1 MILNEYWTLPTGRY
15 ARLSGRQA
23 RPRLGLGVTRASLAA
38 LLLCLLAPLLAP
50 PEALAQSGG
59 TGLTISANETEFPE
73 STAEDPRRPQVVL
86 SASDVGGTA
95 TRLTLEPSLDSGQF
109 TLGASS
115 PSSGDRITATLS
127 FIDPP
132 DYENPTDAATP
143 VGDAARDNIYLVDVT
158 LNVRSG
164 GSDERPTDTTRIRIR
179 ITPVDEYDP
188 VLTNDRTHH
197 RVNENIR
204 GYFVQFHS
212 TDADADGGP
221 IRHEIVDDPVASP
234 DRAHFRLV
242 AFGTPGEV
250 LYFRLPPDYEAPN
263 DEGRDNIYNITVRAT
278 SGSPPRTS
286 EPLALTIEISDNRR
300 EKSVIVNTRGTVVQ
314 NRTYEFRTGYA
325 GVIDTFTIEGGD
337 AGAFSFNPLE
347 VQLGRTADLTSFRFN
362 PSSGELS
369 FSGPAPNATNNLRLS
384 ATNTSGG
391 TVFASFS
398 VRANHRAFGI
408 RAGQRFPLPENSDPP
423 QVQFAV
429 TDPDDV
435 PPHVRLFDSWDA
447 DLFTLESTSSG
458 GTVTA
463 TLRFKTQPDFENP
476 IDTEVTPNRL
486 NPTNDAARNNI
497 YLVRIGITEEVDS
510 NGFVGAG
517 YDVRIVVTNVDD
529 GPTLF
534 ATEPTYEV
542 PENTTEPIVTL
553 RGIDADADTLRY
565 EIVDGAA
572 SPDRDHFFLHRS
584 TGVLRFASAQ
594 NFEEPSDANEDGT
607 YHITVQ
613 ATSGNPSRSSNR
625 QTLRIRLT
633 DGDDRVSVLTTT
645 QATYEAPENTTDLI
659 ATLQGESVDGGGL
672 RFEIAE
678 GDTLSPDRAHFDLD
692 PLSGEL
698 RFKDPQDFEAPSDVD
713 GNGTY
718 HIAVQATSSNP
729 PRTSSPLALAITL
742 TDDDDNDPT
751 ITPTQATY
759 NFLTETMGTIAT
771 FTIEDDD
778 ADEARAF
785 SALEAVPAS
794 GTNLT
799 AFDFD
804 PGSGVLSFQD
814 PAVNATSRL
823 IIRGTSGDKTAMLAI
838 TIAVMSDSPPAFA
851 ATEFTLPEDRNP
863 PQVMLS
869 ATDADDATVALTLTN
884 TQDSTLFTLEDSL
897 STGGTTTAN
906 LRFID
911 PPDFEAPAD
920 TATAGGD
927 AAGNNIYLVRVR
939 ARSMNLDGVVVR
951 TNETIRITVTNIDDN
966 PPTLTNTETDHPVAE
981 GRTDTFLTLVGSDA
995 DEDDS
1000 VRFTKSGGAD
1010 VAHFTLDGTSGALR
1024 FASAPDFENP
1034 RGTPLSSDNTNT
1046 YHLSVQAESG
1056 TGQTT
1061 KTSPALALTIRV
1073 TPVDEDTPR
1082 ITASTGLTTYNF
1094 LTGTTGPIATFTI
1107 EDSDAGEAHAFSA
1120 LEAGPASGT
1129 DLADFSFNTDTGV
1142 LSFQGSAA
1150 NATSRLII
1158 RGTSNTKP
1166 AMLAITIRVA
1176 DELVLNAPVNQNYT
1190 MNTAITDLALPEATG
1205 GTAPLTY
1212 TLTSVPGLTFNAD
1225 TRRLSGT
1232 PDTAGTTTLTYEVM
1246 DANNASTTATFMVI
1260 VSDSLALT
1268 ASGNQNYTQGTA
1280 ITALTLP
1287 AATGGT
1293 APLTYTLTGPG
1304 GLPGGL
1310 EFDADTRTLSGTPTN
1325 TASTFDLT
1333 YEVTDDNGA
1342 STNATF
1348 RVVIALRLRL
1358 SAPVNQNYTQGTLIT
1373 GLELPEARGGRE
1385 PLTYT
1390 LTGPGDL
1397 LGGLEFDADTRTLS
1411 GTPNTAGTTTLTYE
1425 VTDTNNAS
1433 TSVTFTVIVNAS
1445 LTLDTPANQ
1454 NYTLDT
1460 ETDALTLPAAT
1471 GGRAP
1476 LTYTLTSVPGLTFTA
1491 NTRILSGTPN
1501 TAGTTT
1507 LTYEVMDANG
1517 TSASVDF
1524 MVIVSDSLALTA
1536 SGNQNYTLGTT
1547 IPDLQL
1553 PAATGGT
1560 APLTYTLFRPGDGN
1574 LPGGLNFN
1582 ANTRTLSG
1590 TPTTAGASALT
1601 YRVSDANGASTS
1613 VRFTVIVNAS
1623 LTLTA
1628 SGNQNY
1634 TQGAAITAL
1643 TLPAATGGTAPL
1655 TYTLTRPGG
1664 LPGGLEFDADTRTL
1678 SGTLANTASTF
1689 DLTYE
1694 VTDDNGASTNATF
1707 RVVIALRLRLSAPV
1721 NQNYTQ
1727 GTLITGLELPEAR
1740 GGREPLTYTLTGP
1753 GDLLGGLEFDADTRT
1768 LSGTPNTAGT
1778 TTLTYEVTDTNNAS
1792 TSVDFMVIVSD
1803 SLALTASGN
1812 QNYTLGTTIPDLQ
1825 LPAATGGTAPL
1836 TYTLFRPGDGALPGG
1851 LNFNANTRTL
1861 SGTPTTAGAS
1871 ALTYRVS
1878 DANGASTSVGFTV
1891 IVNASLAL
1899 TASGNQN
1906 YTQGA
1911 AITALTLPAATGG
1924 TAPLTYTL
1932 TGPGGLPGGL
1942 EFDADTRTLS
1952 GTLANT
1958 ASTFDLTYEVT
1969 DDNGASTNAT
1979 FRVVIALRLR
1989 LSAPVNQNYTQGTL
2003 ITGLELPEARGGREP
2018 LTYTLTGPGDSA
2030 LPGGLTF
2037 TPDTRTLSGTPNTAA
2052 TTTLTYEVTDDN
2064 GANTS
2069 VDFTVTVNDG
2079 LALTA
2084 SGNQNYTLDTAITD
2098 LQLPVATGGTGTL
2111 QYTLTGPGG
2120 SALPGGLE
2128 FDPGTRTLSGTPNT
2142 AATTTLTYEVT
2153 DDNGASTNAT
2163 FTVIV
2168 SDGLALSARG
2178 NQNYTRGTLI
2188 PNLPLPEATGGT
2200 APLTYTLAGPGDS
2213 ALPGG
2218 LTFTPGT
2225 RTLSGTPSMAATT
2238 TLTYRVTDTNGA
2250 STNATFT
2257 VIVSDGLTLTAS
2269 GDQNYTRGTAITALE
2284 LPVAAGGTAPLT
2296 YTLTSVPGL
2305 SFNANTR
2312 ILSGTPNTAGTT
2324 TLTYEVSDANNAST
2338 TATFMVTVNASLTL
2352 TAPANQNYTQGAA
2365 ITALELPVAAGGTV
2379 PLTYT
2384 LTSVPGGLTFTP
2396 ATRTLSGTPD
2406 TDGDFTL
2413 TYRVTDANGASTS
2426 VDFTVTVNASLA
2438 LDTPAN
2444 QNYTQGTAI
2453 TDLELPAA
2461 TGGTAPLTY
2470 TLTSVPGL
2478 NFTPGTRT
2486 LSGTPN
2492 TADTTTLTYEVT
2504 DDNGASTTATFTVT
2518 VNASLALTAS
2528 GNQNYT
2534 LGTAITALEL
2544 PVAAG
2549 GTAPLTY
2556 TLTSVPGLDF
2566 NANNR
2571 TLSGTPTTADTTEL
2585 TYTAT
2590 DDNGSTAMDTFT
2602 VIVAARVA
2610 VTAPNDQ
2617 TYTMNTTIT
2626 GLALPEA
2633 TGGTGTVTYTLA
2645 PLPDG
2650 LTFTATTRV
2659 LSGTPT
2665 TAGTTEL
2672 TYIATDDNGSTAM
2685 DTFTVIVAAR
2695 VAVTAPN
2702 DQTYTMNTA
2711 ITDLALPEA
2720 TGGTG
2725 TVTYTLAPLPDGL
2738 TFTATTRVLSG
2749 TPNTAATTELTYTAT
2764 DDNGSTA
2771 MDTFTVIVAARV
2783 AVTAPNDQTYTMDTA
2798 ITGLAL
2804 PEATG
2809 GTAPL
2814 TYTLT
2819 SVPGLEF
2826 DADTRIL
2833 SGTPSTAATTNLT
2846 YRVTDDNGASTTAT
2860 FTVIVSDSLALTA
2873 SANQNYTQGRA
2884 ITDLTLP
2891 AATGG
2896 TAPLTYTLTSVPGLT
2911 FNADTRIL
2919 SGTPSTAATTNLT
2932 YAVSDAN
2939 GASTT
2944 ATFTVIVSDSLA
2956 LTASGNQNYT
2966 LGTAITALELPVAAG
2981 GTAPLTYTLTSV
2993 PGLEFDAATRTLSG
3007 TPNTAGTTTLTYRVT
3022 DDNGA
3027 STSVDFMVIVNAS
3040 LALDTPA
3047 NQNYTRGTAIT
3058 DLELPVAAGGTAPL
3072 TYTLTSVPGLSFN
3085 ANTRILS
3092 GTPSTAATTTLTYEV
3107 SDANNASTTATFM
3120 VTVNASLTL
3129 TASGNQNYTLGTA
3142 ITALELP
3149 VAAGGTV
3156 PLTYTLTSVPGGL
3169 TFTPATRTLSGTPD
3183 TDGDFTLTYRV
3194 TDDNGAST
3202 SVDFMVIVNASLALD
3217 TPANQNYTRG
3227 TAITDLE
3234 LPVAAGG
3241 TAPLTYTL
3249 TSVPGL
3255 EFDANNRTL
3264 SGTPNTAATTELTYI
3279 ATDDNGSTAMDTFT
3293 VTVADEVEVTAPNDQ
3308 TYTMDTAITDLG
3320 LPMATGG
3327 TGTVTYT
3334 LTPLPNGLIFNADTR
3349 VLSGTPTAM
3358 ETVTATYTATDDN
3371 GSTAMDTFTVI
3382 VAAGVAVT
3390 VPVDQTYTMNTAIT
3404 DLTLDPATGGTGTVT
3419 YTLAPLPDGLTFT
3432 AGTRVL
3438 SGTPTAM
3445 ETVTATYIA
3454 MDTNGASQSTTFTI
3468 TVADEVEVTA
3478 PNDQTYTMGTAIT
3491 ALTLTPATGGTTP
3504 VTYTLA
3510 PLPNGLL
3517 FNATTRVL
3525 SGTPNTTAT
3534 TELTYTATDDN
3545 GSTAM
3550 DTFTVTVADEVEVTA
3565 PGDQTY
3571 TMDTAIT
3578 DLSLPMATG
3587 GTAPLTYTLTSVP
3600 GLNFN
3605 AGTRTLSG
3613 TPSTADTTTLTYEVT
3628 DTNGASTNATFTVT
3642 VNASLTLT
3650 ASGNQTYTMDTAIT
3664 ALSLPMATG
3673 GTEPLTYTLTSVPG
3687 LNFIPGTRTLSGTP
3701 STPDTTTLTYE
3712 VTDNNG
3718 ANTSVDFTVRVNA
3731 SLTLDTPDDQ
3741 NYTMD
3746 TAITDL
3752 TLDPA
3757 TGGTTPVT
3765 YTLTGPSGAALA
3777 TAIPG
3782 LNFDANNRTLSGT
3795 PNATATTVLTYTATD
3810 DNGST
3815 AMDTF
3820 TVIVAAGVAVTA
3832 PGDQTYTMDTAITAL
3847 SLPMATGGTEP
3858 LTYALTGPGDS
3869 ALPGGL
3875 SFNANTRTLSGA
3887 PSTPDTTT
3895 LTYEVTDDNGAST
3908 SVDFTV
3914 IVNASLVLDTP
3925 ANQNYTM
3932 DTAITD
3938 LTLDPA
3944 TGGTTPVAYTL
3955 TGPSG
3960 AALATAIPGLNFDA
3974 NNRTLSGTPNTTAT
3988 TVLTYTAT
3996 DDNGSTAMDTFTVTV
4011 AAGVAVTAPGDQTY
4025 TMGTAITDL
4034 TLPEAAGG
4042 TTPVTYTLAPLPN
4055 GLTFT
4060 ATTRVLSGTPDTDGN
4075 FTLTYRVTDDN
4086 GASTSVDFTVIV
4098 NASLVLDTPAN
4109 QNYTMDTAITALS
4122 LPMATGGTEP
4132 LTYTLTGPGDSALP
4146 GGLSFNANTR
4156 TLSGA
4161 PSTPDTTTLTYMV
4174 TDDNGASTS
4183 VDFTVI
4189 VNASLTL
4196 DTPDDQNYTMD
4207 TAITDLTLDPATGGT
4222 TPVAYTLTGPS
4233 GAALATAIPGLNFDA
4248 NNRTL
4253 SGTPNT
4259 TVTTVL
4265 TYTATD
4271 DNGSTAMDT
4280 FTVTVADEVEV
4291 TAPGD
4296 QTYTMDTAITALT
4309 LDPATG
4315 GTGAVTYTLTPLPN
4329 GLIFNETTRVLSG
4342 TPTTAD
4348 TTELTYTATDD
4359 NGSTAMDTFTVIV
4372 AAGVAVTAP
4381 GDQTYTMDTAITAL
4395 TLAPATGGTTPVTY
4409 TLTPLPNGLLFN
4421 ATTRV
4426 LSGTPNTTAT
4436 TELTYTVTDDNGS
4449 TAMDTFTV
4457 TVADEVEV
4465 TAPVDQTYTMDTAIT
4480 DLTLSEAAGGTT
4492 PVTYTLA
4499 PLPNGL
4505 TFTAATRVLSGTPST
4520 ADTTT
4525 LTYMVTDDNGAST
4538 TATFMV
4544 IVNASLTLTAS
4555 GNQNYT
4561 QGRAIT
4567 ALPLPEATGGTAPL
4581 TYTLTGPGD
4590 GALPGGLTFGTRT
4603 LSGTPDM
4610 AATTTL
4616 TYEVMDANGASTSV
4630 DFTVI
4635 VSDGLALTASANQN
4649 YTLDTAITDL
4659 TLPAATGGTG
4669 TLTYT
4674 LTGPGDS
4681 ALPGGLTFGTRT
4693 LSGTPNTAATT
4704 TLTYAVTDTNG
4715 ASTSVDFTVIVSDG
4729 LALTASANQNY
4740 TLDTAITDLQLPA
4753 ATGGTGTLTYTLTS
4767 VPGLTFNA
4775 NNRTL
4780 SGTPSMA
4787 ATTTLTYEVTDTNGA
4802 STSVDFTVIVSDGLA
4817 LTASGDQ
4824 NYTLD
4829 TAITGLTLPP
4839 ATGGTAPLTYTLTSV
4854 PGLDF
4859 DPGTRILSGTPTTAG
4874 TTLLTYMVSDTNGA
4888 STSVGFTV
4896 MVSDGLALS
4905 ARGNQ
4910 NYTLDTEITGLEL
4923 PAATGGTGTLQ
4934 YTLTGP
4940 GDGNLPA
4947 GLDFNANTRIL
4958 SGTPTTDGT
4967 TTLTYRVSDANG
4979 ASTTATFMVTV
4990 NASLTLTASGN
5001 QNYTQNTL
5009 IPGLE
5014 LPAAT
5019 GGTTPV
5025 TYTLAPLPDGLTF
5038 TASTRVL
5045 SGTPTAMETV
5055 TATYTAMDSNGASQ
5069 STTFTITVADE
5080 VEVTA
5085 PNDQTYTMDTAITAL
5100 NLPMATGGTGTLTYT
5115 LTGPGG
5121 LPAGLTFTPGTRIL
5135 SGTPNTAATTT
5146 LTYEV
5151 MDANGASTSVGFTVM
5166 VSDGLALTASGNQ
5179 NYTLDT
5185 TITGLTLPEA
5195 TGGTGTLTYTLT
5207 SVPGL
5212 DFDPGTRILSGTPT
5226 TAATTTLT
5234 YEVTDANNASTN
5246 ATFTVIV
5253 SDGLALSASGDQ
5265 NYTLDTEITGLELPV
5280 AAGGT
5285 GTLTYTLTSVPGLDF
5300 DVDTRTLSG
5309 TPDTAGTFDLTY
5321 AVSDT
5326 NNASTSVTF
5335 TVIVS
5340 DGLALSASGDQ
5351 NYTLDTEITGLE
5363 LPVAAGG
5370 TAPLTYTLTSV
5381 PGLDFDVDTR
5391 TLSGTPDTA
5400 GTTLLTYRVSDANGA
5415 STSVDF
5421 TVMVND
5427 GLTLTASGNQNYT
5440 LDTAIT
5446 GLELPVATGGTVPLT
5461 YTLTGPGGSALPA
5474 GLTFDTRTLSG
5485 TPDTAGTT
5493 LLTYRVSD
5501 ANGASTS
5508 VDFTVMVNDGLT
5520 LTASGNQNYTLDTA
5534 ITGLELPVATG
5545 GTVPL
5550 TYTLTGPGG
5559 SALPAGLTFTPGTRT
5574 LSGTPSMVA
5583 TTTLTYMVTDTNNA
5597 STSVDFMVTVNAS
5610 LTLTASGNQTYTMD
5624 TAITALSLPMATGG
5638 TGTLTYTLTGP
5649 GDSALPAGLTFN
5661 TRTLSGTPNT
5671 AGTTT
5676 LTYMVTDTNNAS
5688 TSVDFTVI
5696 VSDGLALTA
5705 SGDQNYTQGR
5715 AITALQLPIATG
5727 GTGTLTYTLTGPG
5740 DSALPAG
5747 LTFNTRT
5754 LSGTPNTA
5762 GTTTLTYMV
5771 TDTNNA
5777 STSVDFTVTVNA
5789 SLALTASG
5797 NQNYTLDTEIP
5808 GLELPVATGGT
5819 GTLTYTLTSVPGLNF
5834 NAGTRTLSGTPDTA
5848 GTTVLTYMVSDANN
5862 ASTNTTFTVTVNA
5875 SLTLTASGDQN
5886 YTLDTEITGLELPV
5900 ATGGTGI
5907 VTYTLAPLPNGLI
5920 FNATT
5925 RVLSGTPTTADTTE
5939 LTYIATDDNGSTA
5952 MDTFTLTVDNADAP
5966 PAFVETTF
5974 SQVENTTP
5982 TLTLAATEADGD
5994 DVSFTLQS
6002 DGDATYFTLTDG
6014 GAAANT
6020 ATLIFRD
6027 APNFES
6033 PQGATLLAGDD
6044 GIKNTYQMNVQA
6056 ASTTSPNVERTT
6068 TQIITI
6074 NVTDA
6079 DDPPTFTTAASA
6091 LTIMEG
6097 DTTMTAMIEAIDQ
6110 DGDSVTLA
6118 LTGGADQARLRLTGA
6133 TLSFIS
6139 TPDFE
6144 TPTDADANNIY
6155 EAEITA
6161 SSTSSTGFTAT
6172 DTATGSTATGATAL
6186 SAVRTFNI
6194 TVTDADDNAPEL
6206 TSSTTFQIQSG
6217 ETAVA
6222 TLEAT
6227 DADSGDTETIVFA
6240 LSGGADQS
6248 QFALTRAGVLSFT
6261 SAADFTEPTDADADN
6276 IYEAEITLTSGS
6288 RPHTTQAALEIEVIS
6303 IDRQS
6308 RRRIGNVILAHIAR
6322 SLADNTQDT
6331 ILARTSGRLTNNLE
6345 LSNRQ
6350 GDLDDLIK
6358 GIQGFSFMQRLDAK
6372 QAAGDATAATAAA
6385 AGDADATGTT
6395 TKERGFALWAKGRI
6409 RTFSASPNER
6419 AINNFSGHTYN
6430 LNLGADYQTG
6440 ALLFGGLITASQ
6452 SNVKFTSGS
6461 AEGQG
6466 KIRTKLTTFAPFMH
6480 FRLKGGTELWG
6491 SASFGQGRMHY
6502 QSETTD
6508 DGFESTDL
6516 KYAQVA
6522 GGLYQPLKALKKT
6535 NLALRVDGYTAR
6547 LKADAFEDVFL
6558 AMAGDVSRVR
6568 ALFEVGYRSQGVG
6581 NGVLDAKLN
6590 GGARLETGDIG
6601 KGVGLEFGVE
6611 ITYANPASGLSVSAD
6626 VNAILLHTA
6635 QKYRHLDAGLR
6646 FLLDPGAKKRGLQF
6660 RLEPRI
6666 GSTTPV
6672 APLWDGALVNGSA
6685 SPNQQLGTSAL
6696 GQLQTALGLS
6706 YGFAARQSL
6715 LTPFTEMRLDDRG
6728 APIDLM
6734 LGVRLSRANHPI
6746 NITLYTQKVFRNDA
6760 TGSAFGGGA
6769 GLGSNIGVGT
6779 TPGVH
6784 LKLNWR

>member
-15 ARLSGRQA
+15 ARLSGKQA
-23 RPRLGLGVTRASLAA
+23 RPRLSLGVTRASLAA

-50 PEALAQSGG
+50 PEALAQSEAPD
-59 TGLTISANETEFPE
+59 LTISADETVFPE
-73 STAEDPRRPQVVL
+73 STAQDPRRPQVVL

-384 ATNTSGG
+384 ATNTSGR

-408 RAGQRFPLPENSDPP
+408 RTGQRFPLPENSDPP
-423 QVQFAV
+423 QVQFTV

-838 TIAVMSDSPPAFA
+838 TIAVMSDSPPVFA

-869 ATDADDATVALTLTN
+869 ATDADGATVTLTLTN
-884 TQDSTLFTLEDSL
+884 TQDSTLFTLEDGS

-939 ARSMNLDGVVVR
+939 AKSMNLDGVVVR

-1390 LTGPGDL
+1390 LTGPGGL

-1411 GTPNTAGTTTLTYE
+1411 GTPSTADTTTLTYE
-1425 VTDTNNAS
+1425 VTDANGASENA
-1433 TSVTFTVIVNAS
+1433 TFMVIVNVGLALS
-1445 LTLDTPANQ
+1445 ARGDQ

-1460 ETDALTLPAAT
+1460 EIDDLTLPAAT
-1471 GGRAP
+1471 GGKAP
-1476 LTYTLTSVPGLTFTA
+1476 LTYTLTSVPGLNFNA
-1491 NTRILSGTPN
+1491 NTRRLSGTPD

-1707 RVVIALRLRLSAPV
+1707 RVVIASRLRLSAPV

-1792 TSVDFMVIVSD
+1792 TSV
-1803 SLALTASGN
+1803 T
-1812 QNYTLGTTIPDLQ
+1812 
-1825 LPAATGGTAPL
+1825 
-1836 TYTLFRPGDGALPGG
+1836 
-1851 LNFNANTRTL
+1851 
-1861 SGTPTTAGAS
+1861 
-1871 ALTYRVS
+1871 
-1878 DANGASTSVGFTV
+1878 FTV
-1891 IVNASLAL
+1891 IVNASL
-1899 TASGNQN
+1899 
-1906 YTQGA
+1906 
-1911 AITALTLPAATGG
+1911 TL
-1924 TAPLTYTL
+1924 
-1932 TGPGGLPGGL
+1932 
-1942 EFDADTRTLS
+1942 D
-1952 GTLANT
+1952 
-1958 ASTFDLTYEVT
+1958 
-1969 DDNGASTNAT
+1969 
-1979 FRVVIALRLR
+1979 
-1989 LSAPVNQNYTQGTL
+1989 
-2003 ITGLELPEARGGREP
+2003 
-2018 LTYTLTGPGDSA
+2018 
-2030 LPGGLTF
+2030 
-2037 TPDTRTLSGTPNTAA
+2037 TPD
-2052 TTTLTYEVTDDN
+2052 D
-2064 GANTS
+2064 
-2069 VDFTVTVNDG
+2069 
-2079 LALTA
+2079 
-2084 SGNQNYTLDTAITD
+2084 QNYTLDTAITG
-2098 LQLPVATGGTGTL
+2098 LELPVATGGTGM
-2111 QYTLTGPGG
+2111 
-2120 SALPGGLE
+2120 
-2128 FDPGTRTLSGTPNT
+2128 
-2142 AATTTLTYEVT
+2142 
-2153 DDNGASTNAT
+2153 
-2163 FTVIV
+2163 
-2168 SDGLALSARG
+2168 
-2178 NQNYTRGTLI
+2178 
-2188 PNLPLPEATGGT
+2188 
-2200 APLTYTLAGPGDS
+2200 LTYTLTGPGDS

-2225 RTLSGTPSMAATT
+2225 RTLSGTP
-2238 TLTYRVTDTNGA
+2238 
-2250 STNATFT
+2250 
-2257 VIVSDGLTLTAS
+2257 
-2269 GDQNYTRGTAITALE
+2269 
-2284 LPVAAGGTAPLT
+2284 
-2296 YTLTSVPGL
+2296 
-2305 SFNANTR
+2305 
-2312 ILSGTPNTAGTT
+2312 NTAGTT
-2324 TLTYEVSDANNAST
+2324 TLTYEV
-2338 TATFMVTVNASLTL
+2338 
-2352 TAPANQNYTQGAA
+2352 
-2365 ITALELPVAAGGTV
+2365 
-2379 PLTYT
+2379 
-2384 LTSVPGGLTFTP
+2384 
-2396 ATRTLSGTPD
+2396 
-2406 TDGDFTL
+2406 
-2413 TYRVTDANGASTS
+2413 TDANGASTS
-2426 VDFTVTVNASLA
+2426 VNFTVIVSDGLA
-2438 LDTPAN
+2438 LSARGN
-2444 QNYTQGTAI
+2444 QNYTQG
-2453 TDLELPAA
+2453 
-2461 TGGTAPLTY
+2461 
-2470 TLTSVPGL
+2470 
-2478 NFTPGTRT
+2478 
-2486 LSGTPN
+2486 
-2492 TADTTTLTYEVT
+2492 
-2504 DDNGASTTATFTVT
+2504 
-2518 VNASLALTAS
+2518 
-2528 GNQNYT
+2528 
-2534 LGTAITALEL
+2534 
-2544 PVAAG
+2544 
-2549 GTAPLTY
+2549 
-2556 TLTSVPGLDF
+2556 
-2566 NANNR
+2566 
-2571 TLSGTPTTADTTEL
+2571 
-2585 TYTAT
+2585 
-2590 DDNGSTAMDTFT
+2590 
-2602 VIVAARVA
+2602 
-2610 VTAPNDQ
+2610 
-2617 TYTMNTTIT
+2617 
-2626 GLALPEA
+2626 
-2633 TGGTGTVTYTLA
+2633 
-2645 PLPDG
+2645 
-2650 LTFTATTRV
+2650 
-2659 LSGTPT
+2659 
-2665 TAGTTEL
+2665 
-2672 TYIATDDNGSTAM
+2672 
-2685 DTFTVIVAAR
+2685 
-2695 VAVTAPN
+2695 
-2702 DQTYTMNTA
+2702 
-2711 ITDLALPEA
+2711 
-2720 TGGTG
+2720 
-2725 TVTYTLAPLPDGL
+2725 
-2738 TFTATTRVLSG
+2738 
-2749 TPNTAATTELTYTAT
+2749 
-2764 DDNGSTA
+2764 
-2771 MDTFTVIVAARV
+2771 
-2783 AVTAPNDQTYTMDTA
+2783 
-2798 ITGLAL
+2798 
-2804 PEATG
+2804 
-2809 GTAPL
+2809 
-2814 TYTLT
+2814 
-2819 SVPGLEF
+2819 
-2826 DADTRIL
+2826 
-2833 SGTPSTAATTNLT
+2833 
-2846 YRVTDDNGASTTAT
+2846 
-2860 FTVIVSDSLALTA
+2860 
-2873 SANQNYTQGRA
+2873 
-2884 ITDLTLP
+2884 
-2891 AATGG
+2891 
-2896 TAPLTYTLTSVPGLT
+2896 
-2911 FNADTRIL
+2911 
-2919 SGTPSTAATTNLT
+2919 
-2932 YAVSDAN
+2932 
-2939 GASTT
+2939 
-2944 ATFTVIVSDSLA
+2944 
-2956 LTASGNQNYT
+2956 
-2966 LGTAITALELPVAAG
+2966 
-2981 GTAPLTYTLTSV
+2981 
-2993 PGLEFDAATRTLSG
+2993 
-3007 TPNTAGTTTLTYRVT
+3007 
-3022 DDNGA
+3022 
-3027 STSVDFMVIVNAS
+3027 
-3040 LALDTPA
+3040 
-3047 NQNYTRGTAIT
+3047 
-3058 DLELPVAAGGTAPL
+3058 
-3072 TYTLTSVPGLSFN
+3072 
-3085 ANTRILS
+3085 
-3092 GTPSTAATTTLTYEV
+3092 
-3107 SDANNASTTATFM
+3107 
-3120 VTVNASLTL
+3120 
-3129 TASGNQNYTLGTA
+3129 
-3142 ITALELP
+3142 
-3149 VAAGGTV
+3149 
-3156 PLTYTLTSVPGGL
+3156 
-3169 TFTPATRTLSGTPD
+3169 
-3183 TDGDFTLTYRV
+3183 
-3194 TDDNGAST
+3194 
-3202 SVDFMVIVNASLALD
+3202 
-3217 TPANQNYTRG
+3217 
-3227 TAITDLE
+3227 
-3234 LPVAAGG
+3234 
-3241 TAPLTYTL
+3241 
-3249 TSVPGL
+3249 
-3255 EFDANNRTL
+3255 
-3264 SGTPNTAATTELTYI
+3264 
-3279 ATDDNGSTAMDTFT
+3279 
-3293 VTVADEVEVTAPNDQ
+3293 
-3308 TYTMDTAITDLG
+3308 
-3320 LPMATGG
+3320 
-3327 TGTVTYT
+3327 
-3334 LTPLPNGLIFNADTR
+3334 
-3349 VLSGTPTAM
+3349 
-3358 ETVTATYTATDDN
+3358 
-3371 GSTAMDTFTVI
+3371 
-3382 VAAGVAVT
+3382 
-3390 VPVDQTYTMNTAIT
+3390 
-3404 DLTLDPATGGTGTVT
+3404 
-3419 YTLAPLPDGLTFT
+3419 
-3432 AGTRVL
+3432 
-3438 SGTPTAM
+3438 
-3445 ETVTATYIA
+3445 
-3454 MDTNGASQSTTFTI
+3454 
-3468 TVADEVEVTA
+3468 
-3478 PNDQTYTMGTAIT
+3478 
-3491 ALTLTPATGGTTP
+3491 
-3504 VTYTLA
+3504 
-3510 PLPNGLL
+3510 
-3517 FNATTRVL
+3517 
-3525 SGTPNTTAT
+3525 
-3534 TELTYTATDDN
+3534 
-3545 GSTAM
+3545 
-3550 DTFTVTVADEVEVTA
+3550 
-3565 PGDQTY
+3565 
-3571 TMDTAIT
+3571 
-3578 DLSLPMATG
+3578 
-3587 GTAPLTYTLTSVP
+3587 
-3600 GLNFN
+3600 
-3605 AGTRTLSG
+3605 
-3613 TPSTADTTTLTYEVT
+3613 
-3628 DTNGASTNATFTVT
+3628 
-3642 VNASLTLT
+3642 
-3650 ASGNQTYTMDTAIT
+3650 TAIT

-3673 GTEPLTYTLTSVPG
+3673 GTEPLTYTLTGLGDSALPG
-3687 LNFIPGTRTLSGTP
+3687 GLTFTAGTRTLSGTP
-3701 STPDTTTLTYE
+3701 STAGTTTLTYE

-3718 ANTSVDFTVRVNA
+3718 ASTSVDFTVRVNA

-3795 PNATATTVLTYTATD
+3795 PNTTATTVLTYTATD

-3944 TGGTTPVAYTL
+3944 TGGTTPVTYTL

-3974 NNRTLSGTPNTTAT
+3974 NNRTLSGTPNTTA
-3988 TVLTYTAT
+3988 
-3996 DDNGSTAMDTFTVTV
+3996 
-4011 AAGVAVTAPGDQTY
+4011 
-4025 TMGTAITDL
+4025 
-4034 TLPEAAGG
+4034 
-4042 TTPVTYTLAPLPN
+4042 
-4055 GLTFT
+4055 
-4060 ATTRVLSGTPDTDGN
+4060 
-4075 FTLTYRVTDDN
+4075 
-4086 GASTSVDFTVIV
+4086 
-4098 NASLVLDTPAN
+4098 
-4109 QNYTMDTAITALS
+4109 
-4122 LPMATGGTEP
+4122 
-4132 LTYTLTGPGDSALP
+4132 
-4146 GGLSFNANTR
+4146 
-4156 TLSGA
+4156 
-4161 PSTPDTTTLTYMV
+4161 
-4174 TDDNGASTS
+4174 
-4183 VDFTVI
+4183 
-4189 VNASLTL
+4189 
-4196 DTPDDQNYTMD
+4196 
-4207 TAITDLTLDPATGGT
+4207 
-4222 TPVAYTLTGPS
+4222 
-4233 GAALATAIPGLNFDA
+4233 
-4248 NNRTL
+4248 
-4253 SGTPNT
+4253 
-4259 TVTTVL
+4259 TTVL

-4457 TVADEVEV
+4457 IVAARVAVTAPVDQTYTMDTAITDLGLPMATGGTGTVTYTLAPLPNGLLFNATTRVLSGTPTTTDTTELTYTATDDNGSTAMDTFTVTVADEVEV

-4525 LTYMVTDDNGAST
+4525 LTYMVTDTNGAST
-4538 TATFMV
+4538 SVDFTV
-4544 IVNASLTLTAS
+4544 IVNASLTLDTPDD
-4555 GNQNYT
+4555 QNYT
-4561 QGRAIT
+4561 LDTAIT
-4567 ALPLPEATGGTAPL
+4567 DLQLPAATGGTAPL
-4581 TYTLTGPGD
+4581 TYTLTSVP
-4590 GALPGGLTFGTRT
+4590 GLTFNADTR
-4603 LSGTPDM
+4603 M
-4610 AATTTL
+4610 
-4616 TYEVMDANGASTSV
+4616 
-4630 DFTVI
+4630 
-4635 VSDGLALTASANQN
+4635 
-4649 YTLDTAITDL
+4649 
-4659 TLPAATGGTG
+4659 
-4669 TLTYT
+4669 
-4674 LTGPGDS
+4674 
-4681 ALPGGLTFGTRT
+4681 

-4767 VPGLTFNA
+4767 VPGLNFNA
-4775 NNRTL
+4775 GTRILSGTPSTAGTTTLTYAVSDANNASTNATFTVTVSDGLALTASGNQNYTLDTAITALTLPEATGGTVPLTYTLTGPGDGNLPGGLTFGTRTL
-4780 SGTPSMA
+4780 SGTPSTATTTTLTYAVTDDNGASTTATFMVTVNASLTLTASGNQNYTQGRAITALTLLDTAITALTLPAATGGTVPLTYTLTSVPGLEFDADTRILSGTPSMAGTTTLTYRVSDDNGASTTATFMVTVNASLTLTASGDQNYTQGRAITDLQLPEATGGTAPLTYTLTGPGGGNLPAGLTFNTRTLSGTPDTPDTFDLTYEVTDTNGASTSVDFTVIVSDGLALNTPANQNYTRGRAITGLTLPEATGGTGTLTYTLTSVPGLEFDADTRILSGTPSMAGTTTLTYRVSDDNGASTTATFMVTVNASLTLTASGDQNYTQGRAITDLQLPEATGGTAPLTYTLTGPGGGNLPAGLTFNTRTLSGTPDTPDTFDLTYEVTDTNGASTSVDFTVIVSDGLALNTPANQNYTRGRAITGLTLPEATGGTGTLTYTLTSVPGLTFTPGTRILSGTPGTATTTVLTYEVTDTNGASTTATFMVTVNASLTLTASGNQNYTLDTAIDDLQLPVATGGTVPLTYTLTSVPGLDFDPGTRTLSGTPDTAATTNLTYTVTDTNGASTTATFTVIVNDGLTLTASGNQNYTLDTAITDLSLPMATGGTGTLQYTLTGPSGLPGGLIFNANTRTLSGTPDMA

-4829 TAITGLTLPP
+4829 TEIP
-4839 ATGGTAPLTYTLTSV
+4839 AL
-4854 PGLDF
+4854 
-4859 DPGTRILSGTPTTAG
+4859 
-4874 TTLLTYMVSDTNGA
+4874 
-4888 STSVGFTV
+4888 
-4896 MVSDGLALS
+4896 
-4905 ARGNQ
+4905 Q
-4910 NYTLDTEITGLEL
+4910 L
-4923 PAATGGTGTLQ
+4923 PA
-4934 YTLTGP
+4934 
-4940 GDGNLPA
+4940 
-4947 GLDFNANTRIL
+4947 
-4958 SGTPTTDGT
+4958 
-4967 TTLTYRVSDANG
+4967 
-4979 ASTTATFMVTV
+4979 
-4990 NASLTLTASGN
+4990 
-5001 QNYTQNTL
+5001 
-5009 IPGLE
+5009 
-5014 LPAAT
+5014 
-5019 GGTTPV
+5019 
-5025 TYTLAPLPDGLTF
+5025 
-5038 TASTRVL
+5038 
-5045 SGTPTAMETV
+5045 
-5055 TATYTAMDSNGASQ
+5055 
-5069 STTFTITVADE
+5069 
-5080 VEVTA
+5080 
-5085 PNDQTYTMDTAITAL
+5085 
-5100 NLPMATGGTGTLTYT
+5100 
-5115 LTGPGG
+5115 
-5121 LPAGLTFTPGTRIL
+5121 
-5135 SGTPNTAATTT
+5135 
-5146 LTYEV
+5146 
-5151 MDANGASTSVGFTVM
+5151 
-5166 VSDGLALTASGNQ
+5166 
-5179 NYTLDT
+5179 
-5185 TITGLTLPEA
+5185 A

-5212 DFDPGTRILSGTPT
+5212 SFNANTRTLSGTPDM
-5226 TAATTTLT
+5226 AATTTLT
-5234 YEVTDANNASTN
+5234 YEVTDTN
-5246 ATFTVIV
+5246 
-5253 SDGLALSASGDQ
+5253 G
-5265 NYTLDTEITGLELPV
+5265 
-5280 AAGGT
+5280 
-5285 GTLTYTLTSVPGLDF
+5285 
-5300 DVDTRTLSG
+5300 
-5309 TPDTAGTFDLTY
+5309 
-5321 AVSDT
+5321 
-5326 NNASTSVTF
+5326 
-5335 TVIVS
+5335 
-5340 DGLALSASGDQ
+5340 
-5351 NYTLDTEITGLE
+5351 
-5363 LPVAAGG
+5363 
-5370 TAPLTYTLTSV
+5370 
-5381 PGLDFDVDTR
+5381 
-5391 TLSGTPDTA
+5391 
-5400 GTTLLTYRVSDANGA
+5400 
-5415 STSVDF
+5415 
-5421 TVMVND
+5421 
-5427 GLTLTASGNQNYT
+5427 
-5440 LDTAIT
+5440 
-5446 GLELPVATGGTVPLT
+5446 
-5461 YTLTGPGGSALPA
+5461 
-5474 GLTFDTRTLSG
+5474 
-5485 TPDTAGTT
+5485 
-5493 LLTYRVSD
+5493 
-5501 ANGASTS
+5501 
-5508 VDFTVMVNDGLT
+5508 
-5520 LTASGNQNYTLDTA
+5520 
-5534 ITGLELPVATG
+5534 
-5545 GTVPL
+5545 
-5550 TYTLTGPGG
+5550 
-5559 SALPAGLTFTPGTRT
+5559 
-5574 LSGTPSMVA
+5574 
-5583 TTTLTYMVTDTNNA
+5583 
-5597 STSVDFMVTVNAS
+5597 
-5610 LTLTASGNQTYTMD
+5610 
-5624 TAITALSLPMATGG
+5624 
-5638 TGTLTYTLTGP
+5638 
-5649 GDSALPAGLTFN
+5649 
-5661 TRTLSGTPNT
+5661 
-5671 AGTTT
+5671 
-5676 LTYMVTDTNNAS
+5676 AS

-5705 SGDQNYTQGR
+5705 SGDQNYTLDTE
-5715 AITALQLPIATG
+5715 IPALQLPAATG
-5727 GTGTLTYTLTGPG
+5727 GTGTLTYTLTSVPG
-5740 DSALPAG
+5740 LDFNAG
-5747 LTFNTRT
+5747 TRI
-5754 LSGTPNTA
+5754 LSGTPSTPD
-5762 GTTTLTYMV
+5762 TTTLTYRV
-5771 TDTNNA
+5771 TDTNGA
-5777 STSVDFTVTVNA
+5777 STTATFTVIV
-5789 SLALTASG
+5789 SDGLALTASG
-5797 NQNYTLDTEIP
+5797 NQNYTLDTAITALQLPVATGGTVPLTYTLTSVP
-5808 GLELPVATGGT
+5808 GLDFDPGTRTLSGTPDTAATTNLTYTVTDDNGASTTATFTVIVSDSLALTAPANQNYTQNTLIPALTLPVATGGTVPLTYTLTNVPGLSFNANTRTLSGTPDTAATTNLTYTVTDDNGASTNTTFTVIVRDGLALNTPANQNYTLDTAITDLTLPAATGGTVPLTYTLTSVPGLDFDPGTRTLSGTPDTAGTTTLTYRVTDANNASTTATFTVIVSDGLALSARGNQNYTRGTTISDLPLPVATGGTGTLQYTLTGPGDSALPGGLTFAPGTRTLSGTPDTAGTTNLTYEVSDANNASTSTTFTVIVNDGLALTASGNQNYTLDTAIPALQLPAATGGTGTLTYTLTSVPGLTFAPGTRTLSGTPDTAGTTNLTYEVSDANNASTSTTFTVIVNDGLALTASGNQNYTLDTAIPALQLPAATGGTGTLTYTLTSVPGLTFTPGTRTLSGTPDTPDTFDLTYRVTDTNGASTSVDFTVIVSDGLALTASGDQNYTLDTAITGLTLPAATGGT

-5834 NAGTRTLSGTPDTA
+5834 TPGTRTLSGTPDTA
-5848 GTTVLTYMVSDANN
+5848 GTTTLTY
-5862 ASTNTTFTVTVNA
+5862 
-5875 SLTLTASGDQN
+5875 
-5886 YTLDTEITGLELPV
+5886 
-5900 ATGGTGI
+5900 
-5907 VTYTLAPLPNGLI
+5907 
-5920 FNATT
+5920 
-5925 RVLSGTPTTADTTE
+5925 RV
-5939 LTYIATDDNGSTA
+5939 TDDNGASQSA
-5952 MDTFTLTVDNADAP
+5952 TFTITVRRDILPTFATTEFDLPENSNPPQVMLSATDADDATVTLTLTNAQDGGLFTLEDSASAGGTTTANLRFKEQPDFEAPADTATPDADNTYLVEVQASSMDLNGTVVRTTENLTITVTNIDDNDPVLDTTISTYDVPENSTEPIVTLQGTDADGDTLNFEIVDTAASPDGAHFALDASTGVLTFASAQDFEAPNDVGTDGTYEITVQAASGSPSRTSNSLALAITLTAIDEDDPTITPTQATYSFLAGATGTIATFTIVDSDADETRAFSALEAAPGSGTNLADFNFDPSSGVLSFQGAPAATTSALIIRATSGEKAALLAITITVDNADAP
-5966 PAFVETTF
+5966 PVFVETTF

-6056 ASTTSPNVERTT
+6056 ASTTSPNAERTT

-6161 SSTSSTGFTAT
+6161 SSTSSTGFTTT
-6172 DTATGSTATGATAL
+6172 DTATGSTATATTAL

-6240 LSGGADQS
+6240 LSGGADQN

-6372 QAAGDATAATAAA
+6372 QAATDATAAA
-6385 AGDADATGTT
+6385 AADADADATRTT
-6395 TKERGFALWAKGRI
+6395 TQIKERGFALWAKGRI

-6480 FRLKGGTELWG
+6480 FRLQGGTELWG

-6626 VNAILLHTA
+6626 VNTILLHTA

-6646 FLLDPGAKKRGLQF
+6646 ILLDPGTKKRGLQF

-6666 GSTTPV
+6666 GGTASA
-6672 APLWDGALVNGSA
+6672 APLWDGALVDGSA
-6685 SPNQQLGTSAL
+6685 SPVQPLGTSGL

-6734 LGVRLSRANHPI
+6734 LGVRLSRANRPI
-6746 NITLYTQKVFRNDA
+6746 NITLYTQKA
-6760 TGSAFGGGA
+6760 P
-6769 GLGSNIGVGT
+6769 GT

>member
-15 ARLSGRQA
+15 AQLSGKQA

-347 VQLGRTADLTSFRFN
+347 VQLGRTADLSSFRFN

-369 FSGPAPNATNNLRLS
+369 FSGPAPNATSNLRLS
-384 ATNTSGG
+384 ATNTSGR

-408 RAGQRFPLPENSDPP
+408 RTGQRFPLPENSDPP
-423 QVQFAV
+423 QVQFTV

-594 NFEEPSDANEDGT
+594 NFEEPSDAGGDGT

-613 ATSGNPSRSSNR
+613 IASGNPSRASNR
-625 QTLRIRLT
+625 QTLEITLT
-633 DGDDRVSVLTTT
+633 DGDDRVPVLTTT

-838 TIAVMSDSPPAFA
+838 TIAVMSDSPPVFA

-869 ATDADDATVALTLTN
+869 ATDADGATVTLTLTN
-884 TQDSTLFTLEDSL
+884 TQDSTLFTLEDGS

-939 ARSMNLDGVVVR
+939 AKSMNLDGVVVR

-1142 LSFQGSAA
+1142 LSFQGSASVG
-1150 NATSRLII
+1150 TSALII

-1190 MNTAITDLALPEATG
+1190 MDTAITDLALPEATG

-1212 TLTSVPGLTFNAD
+1212 TLTSVPGLTFAPD
-1225 TRRLSGT
+1225 TRTLSGT

-1246 DANNASTTATFMVI
+1246 DANGANTNATFTVTVNASLT
-1260 VSDSLALT
+1260 LT
-1268 ASGNQNYTQGTA
+1268 ASGDQNYTQGRA
-1280 ITALTLP
+1280 ITDLPLP

-1293 APLTYTLTGPG
+1293 APLIYTLTSVPG
-1304 GLPGGL
+1304 LT
-1310 EFDADTRTLSGTPTN
+1310 FTADTRILSGTPN
-1325 TASTFDLT
+1325 TPATTTLT
-1333 YEVTDDNGA
+1333 YTVTDANGA
-1342 STNATF
+1342 NTNATF
-1348 RVVIALRLRL
+1348 TVT
-1358 SAPVNQNYTQGTLIT
+1358 VNASLTLTASGDQNYTQGRAITDLPLPAATGGTAPLI
-1373 GLELPEARGGRE
+1373 
-1385 PLTYT
+1385 YT
-1390 LTGPGDL
+1390 LTSVPGL
-1397 LGGLEFDADTRTLS
+1397 TFTADTRILS
-1411 GTPNTAGTTTLTYE
+1411 GTPNTAATTTLTYT
-1425 VTDTNNAS
+1425 VTDANGASENA
-1433 TSVTFTVIVNAS
+1433 TFTVTVNAS
-1445 LTLDTPANQ
+1445 LTLTASGDQNYTQGRAITDLPLPAATGGTAPLIYTLTSVPGLTFTADTRILSGTPNTAATTTLTYTVTDANGASENATFMVIVNAGLALSARGNQ

-1460 ETDALTLPAAT
+1460 EIDDLTLPAAT
-1471 GGRAP
+1471 GGKAP
-1476 LTYTLTSVPGLTFTA
+1476 LTYTLTSVPGLNFNA
-1491 NTRILSGTPN
+1491 NTRRLSGTPD
-1501 TAGTTT
+1501 TAATTT

-1517 TSASVDF
+1517 T
-1524 MVIVSDSLALTA
+1524 
-1536 SGNQNYTLGTT
+1536 N
-1547 IPDLQL
+1547 
-1553 PAATGGT
+1553 
-1560 APLTYTLFRPGDGN
+1560 
-1574 LPGGLNFN
+1574 
-1582 ANTRTLSG
+1582 
-1590 TPTTAGASALT
+1590 
-1601 YRVSDANGASTS
+1601 
-1613 VRFTVIVNAS
+1613 
-1623 LTLTA
+1623 
-1628 SGNQNY
+1628 
-1634 TQGAAITAL
+1634 
-1643 TLPAATGGTAPL
+1643 
-1655 TYTLTRPGG
+1655 
-1664 LPGGLEFDADTRTL
+1664 
-1678 SGTLANTASTF
+1678 
-1689 DLTYE
+1689 
-1694 VTDDNGASTNATF
+1694 TNATF
-1707 RVVIALRLRLSAPV
+1707 TVTV
-1721 NQNYTQ
+1721 N
-1727 GTLITGLELPEAR
+1727 A
-1740 GGREPLTYTLTGP
+1740 
-1753 GDLLGGLEFDADTRT
+1753 
-1768 LSGTPNTAGT
+1768 
-1778 TTLTYEVTDTNNAS
+1778 
-1792 TSVDFMVIVSD
+1792 

-2037 TPDTRTLSGTPNTAA
+2037 TPDTRILSGTPNTAA
-2052 TTTLTYEVTDDN
+2052 TTTLTYTVTDAN

-2250 STNATFT
+2250 ST
-2257 VIVSDGLTLTAS
+2257 
-2269 GDQNYTRGTAITALE
+2269 
-2284 LPVAAGGTAPLT
+2284 
-2296 YTLTSVPGL
+2296 
-2305 SFNANTR
+2305 
-2312 ILSGTPNTAGTT
+2312 
-2324 TLTYEVSDANNAST
+2324 
-2338 TATFMVTVNASLTL
+2338 
-2352 TAPANQNYTQGAA
+2352 
-2365 ITALELPVAAGGTV
+2365 
-2379 PLTYT
+2379 
-2384 LTSVPGGLTFTP
+2384 
-2396 ATRTLSGTPD
+2396 
-2406 TDGDFTL
+2406 
-2413 TYRVTDANGASTS
+2413 
-2426 VDFTVTVNASLA
+2426 
-2438 LDTPAN
+2438 
-2444 QNYTQGTAI
+2444 
-2453 TDLELPAA
+2453 
-2461 TGGTAPLTY
+2461 
-2470 TLTSVPGL
+2470 
-2478 NFTPGTRT
+2478 
-2486 LSGTPN
+2486 
-2492 TADTTTLTYEVT
+2492 
-2504 DDNGASTTATFTVT
+2504 
-2518 VNASLALTAS
+2518 
-2528 GNQNYT
+2528 
-2534 LGTAITALEL
+2534 
-2544 PVAAG
+2544 
-2549 GTAPLTY
+2549 
-2556 TLTSVPGLDF
+2556 
-2566 NANNR
+2566 
-2571 TLSGTPTTADTTEL
+2571 
-2585 TYTAT
+2585 
-2590 DDNGSTAMDTFT
+2590 
-2602 VIVAARVA
+2602 
-2610 VTAPNDQ
+2610 
-2617 TYTMNTTIT
+2617 
-2626 GLALPEA
+2626 
-2633 TGGTGTVTYTLA
+2633 
-2645 PLPDG
+2645 
-2650 LTFTATTRV
+2650 
-2659 LSGTPT
+2659 
-2665 TAGTTEL
+2665 
-2672 TYIATDDNGSTAM
+2672 
-2685 DTFTVIVAAR
+2685 
-2695 VAVTAPN
+2695 
-2702 DQTYTMNTA
+2702 
-2711 ITDLALPEA
+2711 
-2720 TGGTG
+2720 
-2725 TVTYTLAPLPDGL
+2725 
-2738 TFTATTRVLSG
+2738 
-2749 TPNTAATTELTYTAT
+2749 
-2764 DDNGSTA
+2764 
-2771 MDTFTVIVAARV
+2771 
-2783 AVTAPNDQTYTMDTA
+2783 
-2798 ITGLAL
+2798 
-2804 PEATG
+2804 
-2809 GTAPL
+2809 
-2814 TYTLT
+2814 
-2819 SVPGLEF
+2819 
-2826 DADTRIL
+2826 
-2833 SGTPSTAATTNLT
+2833 
-2846 YRVTDDNGASTTAT
+2846 
-2860 FTVIVSDSLALTA
+2860 
-2873 SANQNYTQGRA
+2873 
-2884 ITDLTLP
+2884 
-2891 AATGG
+2891 
-2896 TAPLTYTLTSVPGLT
+2896 
-2911 FNADTRIL
+2911 
-2919 SGTPSTAATTNLT
+2919 
-2932 YAVSDAN
+2932 
-2939 GASTT
+2939 
-2944 ATFTVIVSDSLA
+2944 
-2956 LTASGNQNYT
+2956 
-2966 LGTAITALELPVAAG
+2966 
-2981 GTAPLTYTLTSV
+2981 
-2993 PGLEFDAATRTLSG
+2993 
-3007 TPNTAGTTTLTYRVT
+3007 
-3022 DDNGA
+3022 
-3027 STSVDFMVIVNAS
+3027 
-3040 LALDTPA
+3040 
-3047 NQNYTRGTAIT
+3047 
-3058 DLELPVAAGGTAPL
+3058 
-3072 TYTLTSVPGLSFN
+3072 
-3085 ANTRILS
+3085 
-3092 GTPSTAATTTLTYEV
+3092 
-3107 SDANNASTTATFM
+3107 TATFM

-3202 SVDFMVIVNASLALD
+3202 SVGFMVIVNASLALD

-3264 SGTPNTAATTELTYI
+3264 SGTPNTAATTELTYT

-3293 VTVADEVEVTAPNDQ
+3293 VTVADEVEVTAPGDQ
-3308 TYTMDTAITDLG
+3308 TYTMDTAITDLS
-3320 LPMATGG
+3320 LPM
-3327 TGTVTYT
+3327 
-3334 LTPLPNGLIFNADTR
+3334 
-3349 VLSGTPTAM
+3349 
-3358 ETVTATYTATDDN
+3358 
-3371 GSTAMDTFTVI
+3371 
-3382 VAAGVAVT
+3382 
-3390 VPVDQTYTMNTAIT
+3390 
-3404 DLTLDPATGGTGTVT
+3404 ATGGTGTVT

-3438 SGTPTAM
+3438 SGTPT
-3445 ETVTATYIA
+3445 TADTTELTYIA
-3454 MDTNGASQSTTFTI
+3454 TDDNGSTAMDTFTVIVAAGVAVTAPNDQTYTMDTAITDLTLDPATGGTTPVTYTLAPLPNGLLFNATTRVLSGTPNTTATTVLTYTATDDNGSTAMDTFTV

-3478 PNDQTYTMGTAIT
+3478 PGDQTYTMGTAIT

-3534 TELTYTATDDN
+3534 TVLTYTATDDNGSTAMDTFTVTVADEVEVTAPGDQTYTMDTAITDLTLPEAAGGTAPLTYTLTSVPGLNFIPGTRTLSGTPTTADTTELTYEVTDTNGASTNATFTVTVNASLTLTASGNQTYTMDTAITALSLPMTTGGTEPLTYTLTGPGDSALPGGLSFNANTRTLSGTPSTADTTTLTYEVTDTNGASTNATFTVTVNASLTLDTPDDQNYTMDTAITDLTLDPATGGTTPVTYTLTGPSGAALATAIPGLNFDANNRTLSGTPNTTATTVLTYTATDDNGSTAMDTFTVTVADEVEVTAPGDQTYTMDTAITDLALAPATGGTGAVTYTLTPLPNGLIFNETTRVLSGTPTAMETVTATYTATDDNGSTAMDTLTVIVAAGVAVTAPSDQTYTMGTAITALTLTPATGGTTPVTYTLAPLPNGLLFNATTRVLSGTPNTTATTVLTYTATDDN

-3587 GTAPLTYTLTSVP
+3587 GTAPLTYTLTGP
-3600 GLNFN
+3600 GDSALPGGLSFN
-3605 AGTRTLSG
+3605 A
-3613 TPSTADTTTLTYEVT
+3613 
-3628 DTNGASTNATFTVT
+3628 N
-3642 VNASLTLT
+3642 
-3650 ASGNQTYTMDTAIT
+3650 
-3664 ALSLPMATG
+3664 
-3673 GTEPLTYTLTSVPG
+3673 
-3687 LNFIPGTRTLSGTP
+3687 TRTLSGTP

-3795 PNATATTVLTYTATD
+3795 PNTTATTVLTYTATD

-3832 PGDQTYTMDTAITAL
+3832 PVDQTYTMDTAITAL

-3944 TGGTTPVAYTL
+3944 TGGTTPVTYTL

-4161 PSTPDTTTLTYMV
+4161 PST
-4174 TDDNGASTS
+4174 
-4183 VDFTVI
+4183 
-4189 VNASLTL
+4189 
-4196 DTPDDQNYTMD
+4196 
-4207 TAITDLTLDPATGGT
+4207 
-4222 TPVAYTLTGPS
+4222 
-4233 GAALATAIPGLNFDA
+4233 
-4248 NNRTL
+4248 
-4253 SGTPNT
+4253 
-4259 TVTTVL
+4259 
-4265 TYTATD
+4265 
-4271 DNGSTAMDT
+4271 
-4280 FTVTVADEVEV
+4280 
-4291 TAPGD
+4291 
-4296 QTYTMDTAITALT
+4296 
-4309 LDPATG
+4309 
-4315 GTGAVTYTLTPLPN
+4315 
-4329 GLIFNETTRVLSG
+4329 
-4342 TPTTAD
+4342 
-4348 TTELTYTATDD
+4348 
-4359 NGSTAMDTFTVIV
+4359 
-4372 AAGVAVTAP
+4372 
-4381 GDQTYTMDTAITAL
+4381 
-4395 TLAPATGGTTPVTY
+4395 
-4409 TLTPLPNGLLFN
+4409 
-4421 ATTRV
+4421 
-4426 LSGTPNTTAT
+4426 
-4436 TELTYTVTDDNGS
+4436 
-4449 TAMDTFTV
+4449 
-4457 TVADEVEV
+4457 
-4465 TAPVDQTYTMDTAIT
+4465 
-4480 DLTLSEAAGGTT
+4480 
-4492 PVTYTLA
+4492 
-4499 PLPNGL
+4499 
-4505 TFTAATRVLSGTPST
+4505 

-4525 LTYMVTDDNGAST
+4525 LTYMVTDTNGAST
-4538 TATFMV
+4538 SVDFTV

-4581 TYTLTGPGD
+4581 TYTLTSVPGLD
-4590 GALPGGLTFGTRT
+4590 FDPGTRT

-4616 TYEVMDANGASTSV
+4616 TYAVTDDNGASTTATFTVIVSDGLALSARGNQNYTRGTLIPALELPVAAGGTAPLTYTLTSVPGLDFDPGTRILSGTPNTAGTTTLTYEVMDGNGASTSV
-4630 DFTVI
+4630 DFMVIVNDGLTLTASGNQNYTLDTAITDLELPAATGGTGTLTYTLTSVPGLTFTPGTRTLSGTPNTTATTTLTYRVTDTNGASTTATFTVTVNASLTLTASGDQNYTLDTAITALTLPIASGGTAPLTYTLTSVPGLNFTPGSRILSGTPSTPATTTLTYMVGDANNASTTATFTVI
-4635 VSDGLALTASANQN
+4635 VNDGLALTASANQN
-4649 YTLDTAITDL
+4649 YTLDTAIT
-4659 TLPAATGGTG
+4659 
-4669 TLTYT
+4669 
-4674 LTGPGDS
+4674 
-4681 ALPGGLTFGTRT
+4681 ALP
-4693 LSGTPNTAATT
+4693 
-4704 TLTYAVTDTNG
+4704 
-4715 ASTSVDFTVIVSDG
+4715 
-4729 LALTASANQNY
+4729 
-4740 TLDTAITDLQLPA
+4740 LPA

-4839 ATGGTAPLTYTLTSV
+4839 ATGGTGPLTYTLTSV
-4854 PGLDF
+4854 PGLAF

-4967 TTLTYRVSDANG
+4967 TTLTYEVTDANN

-5100 NLPMATGGTGTLTYT
+5100 SLPMATGGTTPVTYTLAPLPNGLAFNVTTRVLSGTPTTADTTELTYTATDDNGSTAMDTFTVIVAARVEVTALNDQTYTMDTAITALSLPMATGGTAPLTYTLASLPDGLAFDANNRTLSGTPTTADTTELTYTATDDNGSTAMDTFTVIVAARVEVTAPGDQTYTMDTAITALSLPMATGGTGTLTYT

-5121 LPAGLTFTPGTRIL
+5121 LPGGLNF
-5135 SGTPNTAATTT
+5135 N
-5146 LTYEV
+5146 
-5151 MDANGASTSVGFTVM
+5151 
-5166 VSDGLALTASGNQ
+5166 
-5179 NYTLDT
+5179 
-5185 TITGLTLPEA
+5185 
-5195 TGGTGTLTYTLT
+5195 
-5207 SVPGL
+5207 
-5212 DFDPGTRILSGTPT
+5212 
-5226 TAATTTLT
+5226 
-5234 YEVTDANNASTN
+5234 ANN
-5246 ATFTVIV
+5246 
-5253 SDGLALSASGDQ
+5253 
-5265 NYTLDTEITGLELPV
+5265 
-5280 AAGGT
+5280 
-5285 GTLTYTLTSVPGLDF
+5285 
-5300 DVDTRTLSG
+5300 RTLSG

-5351 NYTLDTEITGLE
+5351 NYTLDTEITGLQ
-5363 LPVAAGG
+5363 LPAATGG
-5370 TAPLTYTLTSV
+5370 TGTLTYTLTGPSGL
-5381 PGLDFDVDTR
+5381 PGGLNFNAGTR

-5400 GTTLLTYRVSDANGA
+5400 GTTVLTYEVTDTNGASTSVDFMVMVSDGLALNTPANQNYTQGREIPGLELPVATGGTGTLTYTLTSVPGLNFNANNRTLSGTPDTAGTTTLTYRVTDTNGASTTATFTVTVNASLTLTASGNQNYTQNTLIPGLELPAATGGTTPVTYTLAPLPDGLTFTASTRVLSGTPTAMETVTATYTAMDSNGASQSAIFTITVADEVEVTAPNNQTYTMDTAVTALNLPMATGGTGTLTYTLTGPGGLPAGLTFTPGTRILSGTPDTAATTTLTYAVSDANGA

-5421 TVMVND
+5421 TATVNAS
-5427 GLTLTASGNQNYT
+5427 LTLTASGNQNYT
-5440 LDTAIT
+5440 QGRAIT
-5446 GLELPVATGGTVPLT
+5446 ALPLPEATGGTAPLT
-5461 YTLTGPGGSALPA
+5461 YTLTGPGGGNLPA
-5474 GLTFDTRTLSG
+5474 GLTFNTRTLSG
-5485 TPDTAGTT
+5485 MPDTAGTFD
-5493 LLTYRVSD
+5493 LTYAVSD
-5501 ANGASTS
+5501 TNNASTS
-5508 VDFTVMVNDGLT
+5508 VTFTVIVSDGLA
-5520 LTASGNQNYTLDTA
+5520 LSASGDQNYTLDTA
-5534 ITGLELPVATG
+5534 ITALQLPVATG

-5661 TRTLSGTPNT
+5661 TRTLSGTPTTAGTTLLTYMVSDTNSASTTATFTVTVNASLTLTASGDQNYTRSTAITDLTLPEATGGTGTLTYTLTGPGDSALPAGLTFNTRTLSGTPDTPDTFDLTYRVSDANGASTSVDFMVMVNASLALTASGDQNYTLDTEITGLELPVATGGTGTLTYTLTGPGDSALPAGLTFNTRTLSGTPNT

-5688 TSVDFTVI
+5688 TSVDFTVM
-5696 VSDGLALTA
+5696 VNDGLALTA
-5705 SGDQNYTQGR
+5705 PANQNYTLDT
-5715 AITALQLPIATG
+5715 AITDLTLPEVSG

-5789 SLALTASG
+5789 SLALTAPA

-5808 GLELPVATGGT
+5808 
-5819 GTLTYTLTSVPGLNF
+5819 
-5834 NAGTRTLSGTPDTA
+5834 
-5848 GTTVLTYMVSDANN
+5848 
-5862 ASTNTTFTVTVNA
+5862 
-5875 SLTLTASGDQN
+5875 
-5886 YTLDTEITGLELPV
+5886 GLELPV

-5952 MDTFTLTVDNADAP
+5952 MDTFTITVDNADAP

-6056 ASTTSPNVERTT
+6056 ASTTSPNAERTT

-6240 LSGGADQS
+6240 LSGGADQN

-6372 QAAGDATAATAAA
+6372 QAAGDATAAAA
-6385 AGDADATGTT
+6385 AGDADADAT

-6508 DGFESTDL
+6508 GGFESTDL

-6535 NLALRVDGYTAR
+6535 NLALRIDGYTAR

-6568 ALFEVGYRSQGVG
+6568 GLLEVGYRSQGVG

-6666 GSTTPV
+6666 GGGASA
-6672 APLWDGALVNGSA
+6672 APLWDGALVDGSA
-6685 SPNQQLGTSAL
+6685 SPVQQLGTSGL

-6746 NITLYTQKVFRNDA
+6746 NITLYTQKVFRNGA